1 MCRLSTSCHESHF
14 PRKTH
19 GLYSLQPGCIKM
31 FNALNPPFS
40 PVCALRRTIQ
50 LIVCAMH
57 GNKLF
62 MLTLFHN
69 LSLL

>member
-1 MCRLSTSCHESHF
+1 
-14 PRKTH
+14 
-19 GLYSLQPGCIKM
+19 M
-31 FNALNPPFS
+31 FNALNPPFL

-69 LSLL
+69 LSLLQYINVVRISNGRKPVSDYYLRAV